1 MIVVSGIS
9 KRFKLYSK
17 PSDRLKEIILRRPFH
32 TSYQAL
38 DNVSFSVA
46 DGEAIGII
54 GPNGAGKSTL
64 LKILTGVLL
73 PDSGSISV
81 TGKVTGLL
89 ELGTGFNPE
98 MTGRQN
104 IYMNGL
110 LLGMSREEIQRKE
123 EMIVDFAE
131 LGEFIDEPIK
141 TYSSG
146 MVMRLAFAVAYNAE
160 PACFVVDEALSVGDA
175 YFSQK
180 CMRAIRTFQEKG
192 GSIVFVSHDITAVC
206 SLCTQALLLNKGN
219 VIRYGAPKDVSNHY
233 EDICLAR
240 AHSGMAAL
248 ELEINSRNNENGRSK
263 ATTGEV
269 TVEDIVLINSN
280 GEKVNTVK
288 TGEVIAFSFIVKS
301 KRKIE
306 DPHYGLRI
314 SNRLGIV
321 VYGTNTYCSNIK
333 TFTLDKGFAAKIIYK
348 IKIDIAMGEYT
359 LTIGVANGGYN
370 KGSFEEYLYMGNNI
384 ISFSVI
390 DNDKPYYDGVIR
402 LYPDIIVTVEKSG
415 NNER

>member
-32 TSYQAL
+32 TTYQAL
-38 DNVSFSVA
+38 ENVSFSVA
-46 DGEAIGII
+46 DGEALGII

-73 PDSGSISV
+73 PDSGSVSV

-98 MTGRQN
+98 MTGREN

-110 LLGMSREEIQRKE
+110 LLGMNREEIQRKE
-123 EMIVDFAE
+123 ETIVDFAE

-146 MVMRLAFAVAYNAE
+146 MVMRLGFAVAYNAE

-192 GSIVFVSHDITAVC
+192 GSIVFVSHDLNAIKILCDKAILLRKGKVLESGEPENVVNAYNCVLSLMENKENHIQLEKAGKKTSYGNLDAEITTVRVEGHGSHSGTVC
-206 SLCTQALLLNKGN
+206 SGEPTSIIVEYKCKKDIPSLTVGIMIRNKFGQ
-219 VIRYGAPKDVSNHY
+219 
-233 EDICLAR
+233 DI
-240 AHSGMAAL
+240 
-248 ELEINSRNNENGRSK
+248 
-263 ATTGEV
+263 
-269 TVEDIVLINSN
+269 
-280 GEKVNTVK
+280 
-288 TGEVIAFSFIVKS
+288 F
-301 KRKIE
+301 
-306 DPHYGLRI
+306 
-314 SNRLGIV
+314 
-321 VYGTNTYCSNIK
+321 GTNTRLSNM
-333 TFTLDKGFAAKIIYK
+333 KISCGMGNRYRCIF
-348 IKIDIAMGEYT
+348 DFPMNLSSGEYT
-359 LTIGVANGGYN
+359 ITAALHTNESHLECCYNWKDNATNFQVAGVIGNVFAGMVRLDTTIDHD
-370 KGSFEEYLYMGNNI
+370 I
-384 ISFSVI
+384 IS
-390 DNDKPYYDGVIR
+390 KC
-402 LYPDIIVTVEKSG
+402 
-415 NNER
+415 

>member
-9 KRFKLYSK
+9 KHFKLYSK

-38 DNVSFSVA
+38 ENVSFSVA
-46 DGEAIGII
+46 DGEALGII

-73 PDSGSISV
+73 PDSGSVSV

-98 MTGRQN
+98 MTGREN

-110 LLGMSREEIQRKE
+110 LLGMNREEIQRRE
-123 EMIVDFAE
+123 ETIVDFAE

-192 GSIVFVSHDITAVC
+192 GSIVFVSHDLNAIKV
-206 SLCTQALLLNKGN
+206 LCDSAILLSKG
-219 VIRYGAPKDVSNHY
+219 K
-233 EDICLAR
+233 
-240 AHSGMAAL
+240 AL
-248 ELEINSRNNENGRSK
+248 ESGEPEDVVNS
-263 ATTGEV
+263 
-269 TVEDIVLINSN
+269 
-280 GEKVNTVK
+280 
-288 TGEVIAFSFIVKS
+288 
-301 KRKIE
+301 
-306 DPHYGLRI
+306 Y
-314 SNRLGIV
+314 NRLLSLMEDKAGRIQLERTGKKAVYGNMDAEITNVRVEGRDSQSAVVSSGEETSVIVEFESKKEIPSLTVGIMIRDKFGQDIF
-321 VYGTNTYCSNIK
+321 GTNTFLNGIRISCLPGKRYECSFILSMDLASGIY
-333 TFTLDKGFAAKIIYK
+333 TITAALHTE
-348 IKIDIAMGEYT
+348 ASHVECC
-359 LTIGVANGGYN
+359 YN
-370 KGSFEEYLYMGNNI
+370 WQDNVGSFQ
-384 ISFSVI
+384 ISGVKCAAFSGLV
-390 DNDKPYYDGVIR
+390 R
-402 LYPDIIVTVEKSG
+402 LQSSILW
-415 NNER
+415 RLL

>member
-38 DNVSFSVA
+38 ENVSFSVA

-73 PDSGSISV
+73 PDSGSVSV

-123 EMIVDFAE
+123 ETIVDFAE

-192 GSIVFVSHDITAVC
+192 GSIVFVSHDLNAIKVICDTAI
-206 SLCTQALLLNKGN
+206 LLAKGKTLDS
-219 VIRYGAPKDVSNHY
+219 GAPENVVNSYNCLLSLM
-233 EDICLAR
+233 EDSGSQTRLER
-240 AHSGMAAL
+240 AGKKTTYGNLDAEITNVRIEGYDSHS
-248 ELEINSRNNENGRSK
+248 
-263 ATTGEV
+263 
-269 TVEDIVLINSN
+269 DIVSS
-280 GEKVNTVK
+280 GEETAIIVEYESRREIPSLTV
-288 TGEVIAFSFIVKS
+288 
-301 KRKIE
+301 
-306 DPHYGLRI
+306 
-314 SNRLGIV
+314 GIMIRNKFGQDIF
-321 VYGTNTYCSNIK
+321 GTNTYLNDMEISCLPGMRYEC
-333 TFTLDKGFAAKIIYK
+333 TFKLSMDLAPGIYTITAALHTEASHIECCYNWKDNVASFQVAGIRGVPFAGVVRLHVLLNLKA
-348 IKIDIAMGEYT
+348 ID
-359 LTIGVANGGYN
+359 VC
-370 KGSFEEYLYMGNNI
+370 
-384 ISFSVI
+384 
-390 DNDKPYYDGVIR
+390 
-402 LYPDIIVTVEKSG
+402 
-415 NNER
+415 